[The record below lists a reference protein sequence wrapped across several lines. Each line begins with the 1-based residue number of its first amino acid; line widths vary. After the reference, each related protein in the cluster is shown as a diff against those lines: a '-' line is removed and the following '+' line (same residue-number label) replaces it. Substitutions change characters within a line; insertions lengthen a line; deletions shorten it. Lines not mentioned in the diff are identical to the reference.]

1 MTLLSNFYPSSRA
14 VLITGNQN
22 ISGVKN
28 FQLRPTVFGTG
39 VLISGE
45 ATRLPE
51 TIVYT
56 TGNQTIEG
64 NKTFIGSGVLTGA
77 RTPLIITNTD
87 SDKIIR
93 LGNTA
98 DSFDLGTQI
107 YIESGYANPVV
118 ISRGGIAPSPY
129 GYAIVFGGGQGNQK
143 KGYLTVGNG
152 PTPTGLNS
160 ATLVWTDR
168 ILSGQWRTNRK
179 LLVNDIEV
187 VLSGEAISPFVDI
200 NNITD
205 NFSFNSGW
213 NSKLLTVN
221 ASQNIT
227 GAVPT
232 GLPTGYNVSF
242 VQIGN
247 GSLFI
252 TGSGGALVRHRLNL
266 YNTAGQYAIAS
277 LLHHSGNQFILY
289 GDLV

>member
-14 VLITGNQN
+14 VLITGDQN

-28 FQLRPTVFGTG
+28 FQSRPTVFGTG

-64 NKTFIGSGVLTGA
+64 NKTFIGSGVLAGA
-77 RTPLIITNTD
+77 RTALVVTN
-87 SDKIIR
+87 SDGEKIIR
-93 LGNTA
+93 FGNLGNA
-98 DSFDLGTQI
+98 LDFGTQI
-107 YIESGYANPVV
+107 YLGSGSNNPFV
-118 ISRGGIAPSPY
+118 ISRGGIAPAAY
-129 GYAIVFGGGQGNQK
+129 GYAIVFGGGEFIEK
-143 KGYLTVGNG
+143 KGYLTVGTG
-152 PTPTGLNS
+152 PTPTGLNQ

-168 ILSGQWRTNRK
+168 VLSGQWRTNRK

-187 VLSGEAISPFVDI
+187 VLSGEAVSPFVDI
-200 NNITD
+200 NNITN